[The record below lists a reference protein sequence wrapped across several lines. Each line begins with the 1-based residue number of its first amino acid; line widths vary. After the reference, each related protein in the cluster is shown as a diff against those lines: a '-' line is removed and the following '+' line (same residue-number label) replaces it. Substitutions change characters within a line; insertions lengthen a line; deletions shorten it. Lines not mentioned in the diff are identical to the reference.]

1 MHVGH
6 TVPFEFT
13 KYDSELILQMYA
25 DFLCSRLQDVFAVPL
40 IIMLTD
46 DEVHI
51 LRKADN
57 RGGAIIY
64 QEECGGYYSRWV

>member
-6 TVPFEFT
+6 TVLFEFT

-40 IIMLTD
+40 IIILTD

-51 LRKADN
+51 L
-57 RGGAIIY
+57 
-64 QEECGGYYSRWV
+64 